1 MRELHFDHQGQTYRL
16 EIDDYGDHES
26 SDTLTVYGPDD
37 REVSSFDSTAHTD
50 FARIAEATREI
61 EGL

>member
-1 MRELHFDHQGQTYRL
+1 MRELHFDHRGQTYRL

-26 SDTLTVYGPDD
+26 SDTLTVYGPGDCAL
-37 REVSSFDSTAHTD
+37 SSFDSTAHTD
-50 FARIAEATREI
+50 AARIAEAKREI